1 SISDCKIVGYGHRAM
16 TLAKAIEL
24 QAIDEA
30 TQDLAAAVREADC
43 IVLGT
48 PVGLFVELLTRM
60 APELKP
66 GAIVTDVGSTKRS
79 VLELA
84 QKILPDTVHFVG
96 SHPMAGSEKRGVEFA
111 RADLFESAICITT
124 PVPATHA
131 DALATVEDLW
141 ATLGMRVIRMTPQEH
156 DSRTAL

>member
-1 SISDCKIVGYGHRAM
+1 MEIQRLSILGVGLLGGSLGLAVKKLVNGCRVIGYGHRAM

-48 PVGLFVELLTRM
+48 PVGLFEELLSRM

-79 VLELA
+79 VVELA

-96 SHPMAGSEKRGVEFA
+96 SHP
-111 RADLFESAICITT
+111 
-124 PVPATHA
+124 
-131 DALATVEDLW
+131 
-141 ATLGMRVIRMTPQEH
+141 
-156 DSRTAL
+156 